1 MLIGFWSLVVTNWRL
16 RTQRHVIFHF
26 PTDFGFPIALL
37 VHTTRDTFAV
47 PDQKNHWTNTPIK
60 IDSEPIAKCAP
71 PHLLRAVVGPRSS
84 NCVALFTCIQYVNV
98 GSGTELLL

>member
-71 PHLLRAVVGPRSS
+71 PHLL
-84 NCVALFTCIQYVNV
+84 
-98 GSGTELLL
+98 